1 MRGHYVCGKRLNM
14 PRARLALIRKI
25 CAREGCP
32 LKGEI
37 HLKCKAHNRAG
48 NPCSGQ
54 AMSGQLVC
62 RMHGGQEPNAL
73 KAAKQR
79 IAYQQVLSHTSRIV
93 AYDGDYPETPAE
105 GLLREVSWSAQVAIA
120 LGEVVEG
127 LRDEHLLSWSAGQGQ
142 RINALYDAWERERM
156 NHARLCRV
164 AIDAGIA
171 QAQLDIIE
179 TQAGMIVS
187 TLISVLT
194 SPRLGLSSE
203 QIIEGRVI
211 AAEALRLGSGPP
223 IC

>member
-1 MRGHYVCGKRLNM
+1 M
-14 PRARLALIRKI
+14 PRAKLALTAKI
-25 CAREGCP
+25 CTRESCP
-32 LKGEI
+32 VKGEY
-37 HLKCKAHNRAG
+37 HSKCKAHRRDG
-48 NPCSGQ
+48 TPCMGQ
-54 AMSGQLVC
+54 VMTGQLVC
-62 RMHGGQEPNAL
+62 RMHGGQEPNAIR
-73 KAAKQR
+73 ASKQR
-79 IAYQQVLSHTSRIV
+79 VAYREVLGLASRIV
-93 AYDGDYPETPAE
+93 AYNGDDPETPAE
-105 GLLREVSWSAQVAIA
+105 GLLREVRWSAQVAMA
-120 LGEVVEG
+120 LGNVVES
-127 LRDEHLLSWSAGQGQ
+127 LKDEHLLAWSAGQGQ

-156 NHARLCRV
+156 NHARL
-164 AIDAGIA
+164 AKLALDAGIA